1 MFKENCECNF
11 EYKYKNDRVIE
22 IKSVVEL
29 EKSTDNNYGADADGR
44 RGETATFID
53 DWCIL
58 SAEWK
63 LRNNWHNISDLKS
76 KNRNKIYGL
85 INKQVEATLL

>member
-1 MFKENCECNF
+1 MFTENCELNF
-11 EYKYKNDRVIE
+11 EWNYKNDRVIE

-29 EKSTDNNYGADADGR
+29 EKSTDSNYGADADGR

-53 DWCIL
+53 DWSII

-63 LRNNWHNISDLKS
+63 LRNNWHCISKLKL
-76 KNRNKIYGL
+76 KNRNKIYNL